1 MHGELHPTQ
10 DAAVNLPASL
20 FQRIENRTMIG
31 IFFALYNAPT
41 LFPINSERSVHSD
54 EADVGSPVLSITV
67 GPGLNFVKLE
77 HNITIVLRLIPN
89 NVRIHKFANK
99 NSYR

>member
-1 MHGELHPTQ
+1 MQGELHPTQ

-20 FQRIENRTMIG
+20 FQQIENRTMIG
-31 IFFALYNAPT
+31 IFFTLYNAPT
-41 LFPINSERSVHSD
+41 LFPINSERSVYSD
-54 EADVGSPVLSITV
+54 EADIGSPILSITV

>member
-1 MHGELHPTQ
+1 MQGELHPTQ

-31 IFFALYNAPT
+31 IFFALYDTPT
-41 LFPINSERSVHSD
+41 LFPINSARSVHSD
-54 EADVGSPVLSITV
+54 EADVGSPILSITV
-67 GPGLNFVKLE
+67 GSGLNFLELE

-89 NVRIHKFANK
+89 NVRMHMFA
-99 NSYR
+99 Y

>member
-1 MHGELHPTQ
+1 MQGELHPTQ

-31 IFFALYNAPT
+31 IFFALYDTPT
-41 LFPINSERSVHSD
+41 LFPINSARSVHSD
-54 EADVGSPVLSITV
+54 EADVGSPILSITV
-67 GPGLNFVKLE
+67 GPGLNFLELE

-89 NVRIHKFANK
+89 NVRMHIFA
-99 NSYR
+99 Y